1 MLTQIL
7 LVLVVLVV
15 ALLAYAAT
23 RSSTLHVERSATV
36 AAPPDAIA
44 SFITDFHLWQ
54 KWSPYEGRD
63 PAMTR
68 TFSGA
73 TAGKGAVYEWRGN
86 NNVGEERM
94 EITEIVPARITIK
107 LDFLRPFEAHNIAS
121 FILQPAGGLTTVTWA
136 MDGCNSYMSKVMGIF
151 INMDNMIGKDFAVG
165 LVNLKGIAEQ

>member
-23 RSSTLHVERSATV
+23 RSNTLHVERSATI

-44 SFITDFHLWQ
+44 AFITDFHLWNR
-54 KWSPYEGRD
+54 WSPYDGRD

-73 TAGKGAVYEWRGN
+73 AAGTGAIYEWSGN
-86 NNVGEERM
+86 NNVGQGRV
-94 EITEIVPARITIK
+94 EITDTQPTHITIK
-107 LDFLRPFEAHNIAS
+107 LDFVRPFEAHNIAS
-121 FILQPAGGLTTVTWA
+121 FILQPAGGLTAVTWA

-151 INMDNMIGKDFAVG
+151 INMDNMIGKDFAAG
-165 LVNLKGIAEQ
+165 LVNLKGVAEK